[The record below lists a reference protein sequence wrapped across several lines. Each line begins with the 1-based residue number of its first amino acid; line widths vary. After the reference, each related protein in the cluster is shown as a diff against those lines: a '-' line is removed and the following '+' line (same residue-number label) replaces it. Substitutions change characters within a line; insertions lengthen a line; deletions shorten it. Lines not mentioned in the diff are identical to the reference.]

1 MAFSKAPVKKGSS
14 YLTELETT
22 NYEPILDEK
31 MPYNIYVH
39 KTTFSDHFHHRIVVE
54 AVSNKEY
61 GKVMLGLGKDETWSH
76 VAPESG
82 VFTGQEKQLQFVGR
96 VTTTLRYLADIAI
109 EILEEIGSYNLVTRN
124 CQNFVNK
131 FLDRIGLGDKKY
143 LTTPQ
148 KVEIGA
154 GVVAGVGIF
163 AAVVGVAAVFFGG
176 RNEKK

>member
-22 NYEPILDEK
+22 NYKPILDEM

-39 KTTFSDHFHHRIVVE
+39 KTMFSGNFHHRIVVK

-61 GKVMLGLGKDETWSH
+61 GKVMLGLGKDETGNRIF
-76 VAPESG
+76 PESG

-109 EILEEIGSYNLVTRN
+109 EILEEIGTYNLVTRN

-131 FLDRIGLGDKKY
+131 FLDRIDFGDEKY

-148 KVEIGA
+148 QVVVVASTMFLIGV
-154 GVVAGVGIF
+154 GVVF
-163 AAVVGVAAVFFGG
+163 LFKW